1 MGLIDILCSS
11 IFLFTLVEATSKSGT
26 LWPLKLGMESTGTIS
41 WTVFSS
47 SIFMFVALVLSTY
60 LIFEHLAAYN
70 QPEEQKFLIGLIL
83 MVPVY
88 ALESFLSLL
97 DSSAAF
103 NCEVIRD
110 CYEAFAL
117 YCFERY
123 LIACL
128 GGEDKTI
135 QFIESMSL
143 TDSRTPLLKETYA
156 YGVVEHPFP
165 LNCFLRNW
173 YLGPDFYQSVKVG
186 IVQYMILKMICA
198 LLAMILQSFGVYGEG
213 KFEWKYGYP
222 YLACILNFSQTW
234 ALYCLVQFYSVTKDK
249 LEPIKP
255 LAKFVTFKS
264 IVFLTWWQGV
274 AVAFLFSM
282 GAFKGSLAQ
291 ELKTRIQDYIICIE
305 MGVAAVVH
313 LYVFP
318 AVPYKRG
325 ERCVRNV
332 SVMADYASLGTPPDP
347 AEVQDSER
355 STRMHLGRHDDMER
369 RTKFT
374 HNVRDVVLGSGEI
387 IVDDMKFTVSHVVEP
402 VERGIAKL
410 SKAFHQISE
419 NVKRHEEERRRST
432 KVKDDSYLVPLR
444 SWRPEF
450 SDVHDRLVEGSV
462 SDSGLPNRKR
472 QHLPSKAS
480 ASGKTR

>member
-1 MGLIDILCSS
+1 MGLVDILCSS
-11 IFLFTLVEATSKSGT
+11 RFLFTLVEATSRSGAM
-26 LWPLKLGMESTGTIS
+26 WPLKLEMESTVTIG

-60 LIFEHLAAYN
+60 LIFQHLAAYN

-128 GGEDKTI
+128 G
-135 QFIESMSL
+135 
-143 TDSRTPLLKETYA
+143 
-156 YGVVEHPFP
+156 
-165 LNCFLRNW
+165 
-173 YLGPDFYQSVKVG
+173 
-186 IVQYMILKMICA
+186 
-198 LLAMILQSFGVYGEG
+198 
-213 KFEWKYGYP
+213 
-222 YLACILNFSQTW
+222 
-234 ALYCLVQFYSVTKDK
+234 
-249 LEPIKP
+249 
-255 LAKFVTFKS
+255 
-264 IVFLTWWQGV
+264 V
-274 AVAFLFSM
+274 AVAFLFYM

-291 ELKTRIQDYIICIE
+291 ELTTRIQDYIICIE

-313 LYVFP
+313 LYVFS

-325 ERCVRNV
+325 ERCVRDV

-355 STRMHLGRHDDMER
+355 STRMHLGRHDDIER
-369 RTKFT
+369 RMKFT
-374 HNVRDVVLGSGEI
+374 HNVRDVVFGSGEI
-387 IVDDMKFTVSHVVEP
+387 IVDDMKFTVSRVAEP

-419 NVKRHEEERRRST
+419 NVKRHEEERRRNT
-432 KVKDDSYLVPLR
+432 KVKDDSYVVPLL

-450 SDVHDRLVEGSV
+450 SDVDDTFVEGSV
-462 SDSGLPNRKR
+462 SDSGFPSRKR
-472 QHLPSKAS
+472 QYLPSKAS
-480 ASGKTR
+480 VS